1 MKTSSRTS
9 SPARLGTALLT
20 ANALAGLNH
29 ADVLAGLQRHAAH
42 DWSVRHD
49 GHRQA
54 SPPSCRRLSAHRDR
68 GGLAFWIITE
78 ADGRRTTVML
88 PEDF

>member
-1 MKTSSRTS
+1 MKTSSRTL
-9 SPARLGTALLT
+9 SPARLGTALVT
-20 ANALAGLNH
+20 ANALARLH
-29 ADVLAGLQRHAAH
+29 PADVLAGLQRHAAH
-42 DWSVRHD
+42 DWIARHD

-54 SPPSCRRLSAHRDR
+54 SPPSCRLLSAHLDR

-78 ADGRRTTVML
+78 ANGRRTTVLL